1 MALDAQRESYEG
13 RQNGAT
19 QIRPCDAP
27 GYRTC
32 LRILRLHRLHR
43 AKRGAA
49 LAKRRRIH
57 ARQDPEDGAQLGYH
71 PDAYARSLRRR
82 RSQTI
87 AVLAYDLSDPFC
99 IPIVHGIQ
107 EGLQPADYLPL
118 LVDAQTQRKLFDSYL
133 KMILERR
140 AEGVIVIASWIFQET
155 NLLEDIEKNRVPIV
169 IVGRDLTNNK
179 VSSLLV
185 DNEAG
190 GALAMRHLIELGHRR
205 IAIVRGPE
213 ELFDTEPR
221 WAGVQRAAT
230 EAGVQID
237 RKLVF
242 QLPNSMDSTSGFEGG
257 LRFSK
262 DMLASGRPFTA
273 VLAFDDLTALGVVR
287 GLTDAGLKIPDDC
300 SVVGF
305 DDVLPAAVSTPGITT
320 IRQPLKE
327 MGLLA
332 SEWTLAG
339 DQFPRSR
346 RAEAGETV
354 QSSAR
359 TCRAHVHLAPNTGPS
374 PWQPRKIAL
383 DNLVN
388 AERYSFIQTIESIR
402 STNEPHTRIVLLRK
416 EMPGTHEARKRL
428 SFLLPSSLPH
438 L

>member
-1 MALDAQRESYEG
+1 MMVCPACQAES
-13 RQNGAT
+13 
-19 QIRPCDAP
+19 I
-27 GYRTC
+27 
-32 LRILRLHRLHR
+32 
-43 AKRGAA
+43 
-49 LAKRRRIH
+49 
-57 ARQDPEDGAQLGYH
+57 ARQIGRRCKWVRRAGCGKITLISFARLAGKRDKMMQRKSGHVTLLDIARACGYSVSTVSIVLSEAPLSQNVAAATRERIRKMARELGYH

-107 EGLQPADYLPL
+107 AGLQPANYLPL

-155 NLLEDIEKNRVPIV
+155 NLLEDIEKNQVPIV
-169 IVGRDLTNNK
+169 IVGRDLTNRN

-190 GALAMRHLIELGHRR
+190 GAMALRHLIELGHKK

-221 WAGVQRAAT
+221 WAGVQRAAA
-230 EAGVQID
+230 EAGISID

-242 QLPNSMDSTSGFEGG
+242 QLPNLMDPTSGFEGG
-257 LRFSK
+257 LRISK
-262 DMLASGRPFTA
+262 EMLASERPFTA

-287 GLTDAGLKIPDDC
+287 GLSDAGLKVPDDC

-305 DDVLPAAVSTPGITT
+305 DDVLPAVVATPGITT

-332 SEWTLAG
+332 SEWTMEAINNR
-339 DQFPRSR
+339 DQVGQKPVRLFKAPPELVVRMSTARRSR
-346 RAEAGETV
+346 TV
-354 QSSAR
+354 HAKSR
-359 TCRAHVHLAPNTGPS
+359 LT
-374 PWQPRKIAL
+374 
-383 DNLVN
+383 
-388 AERYSFIQTIESIR
+388 
-402 STNEPHTRIVLLRK
+402 TN
-416 EMPGTHEARKRL
+416 
-428 SFLLPSSLPH
+428 
-438 L
+438 

>member
-1 MALDAQRESYEG
+1 MVQRKSGHVTLLDIARACGYSVSTVSIVLSEAPLSQNVAASTRE
-13 RQNGAT
+13 
-19 QIRPCDAP
+19 QIRNM
-27 GYRTC
+27 
-32 LRILRLHRLHR
+32 
-43 AKRGAA
+43 
-49 LAKRRRIH
+49 
-57 ARQDPEDGAQLGYH
+57 ARQLGYH

-107 EGLQPADYLPL
+107 AGLQPANYLPL

-155 NLLEDIEKNRVPIV
+155 NLLDDIEKNQVPIV
-169 IVGRDLTNNK
+169 IVGRDLTNRN

-190 GALAMRHLIELGHRR
+190 GALALRHLVDLGHKR

-221 WAGVQRAAT
+221 WAGVQRVAA
-230 EAGVQID
+230 EAGIQID

-242 QLPNSMDSTSGFEGG
+242 QLPNLMDSTSGFEGG

-262 DMLASGRPFTA
+262 EMLASGRPFTA

-287 GLTDAGLKIPDDC
+287 GLSDAGLKVPDDC

-305 DDVLPAAVSTPGITT
+305 DDVLPAAVATPGITT

-332 SEWTLAG
+332 SEWTLQAINAPE
-339 DQFPRSR
+339 QLAAKPVKLYKAPPELVVRMSTRRPTAARNRTAPRNH
-346 RAEAGETV
+346 A
-354 QSSAR
+354 
-359 TCRAHVHLAPNTGPS
+359 
-374 PWQPRKIAL
+374 
-383 DNLVN
+383 
-388 AERYSFIQTIESIR
+388 
-402 STNEPHTRIVLLRK
+402 
-416 EMPGTHEARKRL
+416 
-428 SFLLPSSLPH
+428 
-438 L
+438 